1 MIQSIPPLSAAP
13 HGANNLA
20 VQVECTRGHPT
31 ITALPCFIPF
41 TVSVAKHTHT
51 IPKYLVHFCII
62 QLYFVCVYMNIC
74 CNTSVCTL
82 PTPTEGYKVV
92 LAGGL
97 AGCGFWAVAYPLDS
111 VKSRIQV
118 CGTINAQLHPLFSD
132 VHVLCVGAGAL
143 RQSLYAYT
151 FQ

>member
-13 HGANNLA
+13 LGANNLA

-41 TVSVAKHTHT
+41 TVSVVKH
-51 IPKYLVHFCII
+51 LVLINFCIL
-62 QLYFVCVYMNIC
+62 QLCLVCAYMNIC
-74 CNTSVCTL
+74 CVCFVWPCIYSTSMCTWS
-82 PTPTEGYKVV
+82 TPTEGYKVV

-118 CGTINAQLHPLFSD
+118 
-132 VHVLCVGAGAL
+132 
-143 RQSLYAYT
+143 
-151 FQ
+151 